1 MMPARRRRGL
11 DPARRRFPAS
21 FDIFFINFI
30 S

>member
-11 DPARRRFPAS
+11 DPARKRFPAS
-21 FDIFFINFI
+21 FGIFFNFK